1 MIKYSGHIVIF
12 IVTLLTVGLV
22 YIVEAEE
29 PEKQSAAVVNGVQI
43 PISDLDREI
52 QTAMAQDPEL
62 RSGGDISA
70 LRKMRK
76 EALDDLIDKELVAQ
90 EGKKAGFEAR
100 DIEIDTEI
108 AKIKQRFPS
117 QDAFLQTLKQSKLT
131 ENKLREII
139 RMALIRKKVL
149 DIKVK
154 PLAKPVTDE
163 DIAAFYQENKQLFQE
178 VQASH
183 ILLKVAPDADAKTK
197 ADAKE
202 EMQGILEKARN
213 GADFAELA
221 KEYSQCPSS
230 LKGGDLG
237 FFPRGQMVKPFEDA
251 AFSLEKG
258 QISEIVET
266 QFGYHI
272 IMAVDTKPKTQTDLD
287 KVHETIRKVLYE
299 KEVGAALK
307 KWLEPV
313 REKAD
318 IKILFKG

>member
-1 MIKYSGHIVIF
+1 MTKCCGHIAIF
-12 IVTLLTVGLV
+12 MMALLFIGLAHA
-22 YIVEAEE
+22 VESEE
-29 PEKQSAAVVNGVQI
+29 FKKQSAAVVNGVHI
-43 PISDLDREI
+43 PISDLDKEI
-52 QTAMAQDPEL
+52 QTVMMQNPEL
-62 RSGGDISA
+62 RSGEDIVA

-76 EALDDLIDKELVAQ
+76 EALSDLIDKELIVQ
-90 EGKKAGFEAR
+90 EGKKAGFKAR
-100 DIEIDTEI
+100 DIEIDTEL
-108 AKIKQRFPS
+108 AKIEQRFPS
-117 QDAFLQTLKQSKLT
+117 QDAFQQKLEQDNLT
-131 ENKLREII
+131 QKKLRGII
-139 RMALIRKKVL
+139 ERALIRKKVL

-154 PLAKPVTDE
+154 PIAKSVTEE
-163 DIAAFYQENKQLFQE
+163 DIAAFYQENKQQFQE

-183 ILLKVAPDADAKTK
+183 ILFKVAPDADAEVK
-197 ADAKE
+197 AEAKS
-202 EMQGILEKARN
+202 EMQVILEKARG

-230 LKGGDLG
+230 LKGGNLG
-237 FFPRGQMVKPFEDA
+237 FFTWGQMVKPFENV

-272 IMAVDTKPKTQTDLD
+272 ILAVDKKPKTQAELD
-287 KVHETIRKVLYE
+287 NVHETIRKVLYE
-299 KEVGAALK
+299 KEVDAALR

>member
-1 MIKYSGHIVIF
+1 MIKCSGHIVILM
-12 IVTLLTVGLV
+12 VALLAIGLAHA
-22 YIVEAEE
+22 VESEE
-29 PEKQSAAVVNGVQI
+29 SKERSAAVVNDVRI

-52 QTAMAQDPEL
+52 QMAMAQYPEL
-62 RSGGDISA
+62 RSGGDIAA

-76 EALDDLIDKELVAQ
+76 EALNDLIDKELVVQ

-108 AKIKQRFPS
+108 AKIKQRFSS
-117 QDAFLQTLKQSKLT
+117 QDAFQQTLEQQKLT
-131 ENKLREII
+131 EKKLREIVK
-139 RMALIRKKVL
+139 RALISKKVL

-154 PLAKPVTDE
+154 PLAKPVANE
-163 DIAAFYQENKQLFQE
+163 DIAAFYQENKKLFQE

-183 ILLKVAPDADAKTK
+183 ILLKVAPDADAEVK
-197 ADAKE
+197 ADAKSKI
-202 EMQGILEKARN
+202 QGILEKARS

-237 FFPRGQMVKPFEDA
+237 FFRQGQMVKPFEDA

-272 IMAVDTKPKTQTDLD
+272 ILAVDTKPKTQAELD
-287 KVHETIRKVLYE
+287 KVHETIRKILYE
-299 KEVGAALK
+299 KEVDAALR

-318 IKILFKG
+318 IKILF